1 MKKLHLSLFVLCF
14 SIVSISC
21 INNTKEKFMPGISS
35 NKLTDL
41 NPSFKIKAE
50 HLIEHLEQ
58 KGYNVR
64 ISQTFR
70 SQERQDFIYN
80 TYQKISNIINIDI
93 RVTETTRSR
102 HSHTRNGKPYACA
115 IDLRPDGF
123 YTIKERASFYITLRD
138 ELEWA
143 YVQEQISK
151 EKVLFMEDMVWGMI
165 LAIFQCTAVN
175 KKKGKNESI
184 YYG

>member
-138 ELEWA
+138 EAVRMGLRSGA
-143 YVQEQISK
+143 NFKRKGFVYGRYGLGYDPGHIS
-151 EKVLFMEDMVWGMI
+151 MYCG
-165 LAIFQCTAVN
+165 
-175 KKKGKNESI
+175 
-184 YYG
+184 